1 MHWFFRGSWLYSCFD
16 APSLQAA
23 LAEVLQIAGRI
34 DVLVNNA
41 GMGYSG
47 PVAEVK
53 LDVVRQLYETN
64 VLGAMAMVQAVF
76 PHMVNKGKG
85 RIVNIGSMAA
95 YVHRFARQL
104 LGARQKVLLS
114 CTLVGLLNLDI
125 VRNGAT
131 AYIYHLS
138 LYDQAIQ
145 RSLLL

>member
-1 MHWFFRGSWLYSCFD
+1 M
-16 APSLQAA
+16 
-23 LAEVLQIAGRI
+23 
-34 DVLVNNA
+34 LVNNA

>member
-1 MHWFFRGSWLYSCFD
+1 MYSCLN

-23 LAEVLQIAGRI
+23 LAEVLRIAGRI

-85 RIVNIGSMAA
+85 RIVNIGSVAA
-95 YVHRFARQL
+95 YVHRFVGPLAQQL
-104 LGARQKVLLS
+104 RRAS
-114 CTLVGLLNLDI
+114 IHGLLPSI
-125 VRNGAT
+125 VTFVHSCRFA
-131 AYIYHLS
+131 
-138 LYDQAIQ
+138 
-145 RSLLL
+145 